1 MATLAFFHEL
11 NNVPPAATRSYM
23 PNFRCSCSAPK
34 ENDEFAQ
41 WLHDKRVEMERR
53 KEVLAMACQR
63 RGEEL
68 RWNKTV
74 KTMLVDLDH
83 KVACCTNLKVL
94 GKTKKRITVFLV
106 IRLEALPSCTTTARF
121 IMTPSRP
128 MGTASQR
135 SSRISTPPCQD
146 SLTPFRTYHWTRVW
160 RLLGR
165 RASTPSPL
173 SGTPL
178 RGEQC

>member
-1 MATLAFFHEL
+1 MATLAFFLEL

-74 KTMLVDLDH
+74 KTMLVDLEH
-83 KVACCTNLKVL
+83 RVACCRNAKVL
-94 GKTKKRITVFLV
+94 GEFFVTNR
-106 IRLEALPSCTTTARF
+106 
-121 IMTPSRP
+121 
-128 MGTASQR
+128 
-135 SSRISTPPCQD
+135 
-146 SLTPFRTYHWTRVW
+146 
-160 RLLGR
+160 
-165 RASTPSPL
+165 
-173 SGTPL
+173 
-178 RGEQC
+178 